1 MKSKMKTN
9 MKYKNKSIKTQLT
22 FIIVCVVVV
31 CCLLLGSITSYLNY
45 KTSNEIL
52 ANSVAEIT
60 KEASQT
66 VTQNKKS

>member
-1 MKSKMKTN
+1 MKLKMKTN
-9 MKYKNKSIKTQLT
+9 IKYKNKSIKTQLT

-45 KTSNEIL
+45 KTSNTIL
-52 ANSVAEIT
+52 ANSVAETT

-66 VTQNKKS
+66 VAQKDN